1 MQAALVRLP
10 CCVELASSTT
20 IPSKTSTH
28 KAYMLNR
35 NRSLTL
41 RLTSLF
47 SRLGSLIV
55 RIQSVFS
62 SSSLLSSDLFSI
74 NKRHCIQ
81 LHAVS
86 TICTLTFHTNSFI
99 FRFISH
105 RSLISFWQK
114 KKKNVMFLRTKIIWS
129 DTDFACYH
137 FTSIIWPTIK
147 IMCYA
152 SKLLNK
158 RWFRTVTRNKGTDLN
173 AFN

>member
-114 KKKNVMFLRTKIIWS
+114 KKKCNVFKDENYLVRHRFCMLPFYFHNMTHYKNNVLCK
-129 DTDFACYH
+129 
-137 FTSIIWPTIK
+137 
-147 IMCYA
+147 
-152 SKLLNK
+152 
-158 RWFRTVTRNKGTDLN
+158 
-173 AFN
+173 